1 MKVQDHYK
9 KFDLTNKVAIITGA
23 SEGIGRDMAVGLA
36 EAGADIILC
45 SRREEKL
52 LEVKEIIE
60 NTGRKAEVYAFDIQN
75 VSEIEGLKAFLKA
88 RTDNVDILINNAGY
102 AVTKPAWDVS
112 ENDWDSMVDTG
123 FKGLFFCCQ
132 AVGSIMRDN
141 GYGKIINLSST
152 FSKSV
157 VPGRSVYAGIKA
169 GIDHLTEALAMEW
182 APHGIRVN
190 ALAPTAV
197 NTPSRKVTLQG
208 PILEKVLARIPLG
221 RLATPEDLI
230 GAIIY
235 LSSEASDFVTGQ
247 TLFVDGGWVAA
258 S

>member
-1 MKVQDHYK
+1 MQDHYK
-9 KFDLTNKVAIITGA
+9 KFSLTNKVAVITGA
-23 SEGIGRDMAVGLA
+23 SEGIGRDIAIGLA
-36 EAGADIILC
+36 EAGVEIIIC
-45 SRREEKL
+45 SRRQEKL
-52 LEVKEIIE
+52 LEVKKIAEK
-60 NTGRKAEVYAFDIQN
+60 NGRKVEMCVIDIQKI
-75 VSEIEGLKAFLKA
+75 SDIRKLKEFIEAKTGK
-88 RTDNVDILINNAGY
+88 VDILINNAGY

-112 ENDWDSMVDTG
+112 ENDWDTMVDTG

-132 AVGSIMRDN
+132 AVGSIMRER

-152 FSKSV
+152 FSKSI
-157 VPGRSVYAGIKA
+157 VPGRSVYGGIKA

-182 APHGIRVN
+182 ASHGIRVN

-197 NTPSRKVTLQG
+197 NTPSRQATLQG
-208 PILEKVLARIPLG
+208 PILKKVLSRIPLG
-221 RLATPEDLI
+221 RLATPEDLL
-230 GAIIY
+230 GAVIY

>member
-1 MKVQDHYK
+1 VHDHYK
-9 KFDLTNKVAIITGA
+9 KFDLTNKIAVITGA
-23 SEGIGRDMAVGLA
+23 SEGIGRDMAIGLA
-36 EAGADIILC
+36 EAGADIIIC
-45 SRREEKL
+45 SRRVEKL
-52 LEVKEIIE
+52 MEVKETAE
-60 NTGRKAEVYAFDIQN
+60 KTGRKVEIYAIDIQN
-75 VSEIEGLKAFLKA
+75 VSEIEGLKAFIKTK
-88 RTDNVDILINNAGY
+88 TDKVDILINNAGY

-132 AVGSIMRDN
+132 AIGSIMRER

-152 FSKSV
+152 LSQSV

-197 NTPSRKVTLQG
+197 NTPSRQAILQG
-208 PILEKVLARIPLG
+208 PNLEKVLARIPLG

-230 GAIIY
+230 GAVIY
-235 LSSEASDFVTGQ
+235 LASESSDFVTGQ
-247 TLFVDGGWVAA
+247 TLFVDGGWVAG

>member
-1 MKVQDHYK
+1 MQDHYK
-9 KFDLTNKVAIITGA
+9 KFDLTDKVALITGA
-23 SEGIGRDMAVGLA
+23 SEGIGRDIAIGLS
-36 EAGADIILC
+36 EAGVDIIIC

-52 LEVKEIIE
+52 LEVKEIAE
-60 NTGRKAEVYAFDIQN
+60 KTGRKVQTYAIDIQN
-75 VSEIEGLKAFLKA
+75 VSEIEGLKAFIKA
-88 RTDNVDILINNAGY
+88 KTGKADILINNAGY
-102 AVTKPAWDVS
+102 AVTKPAWDVC
-112 ENDWDSMVDTG
+112 ENDWDTMVDTG

-132 AVGSIMRDN
+132 AIGSIMREN

-152 FSKSV
+152 FSQSI

-190 ALAPTAV
+190 GLAPTAV
-197 NTPSRKVTLQG
+197 NTPSRQVTLQG

-221 RLATPEDLI
+221 RLATPGDLI
-230 GAIIY
+230 GAVIY